1 MSSKHGYKNKTHSKR
16 LYPALRND
24 VYGSSYGYISY
35 NGKFIIKAKYESADN
50 FNEFEIAIVQEKNLT
65 GGINTRGEYVI
76 KPIYDSINSFK
87 GNRAVYV
94 LDGSMGVMDPKGNR
108 VTSKK
113 YDFISDY
120 AEERAVVGTN
130 DSTGTYFYGYI
141 DEEGNE
147 IIPPKFLQANDFI
160 DGVALVKINEERYGL
175 IDKNGNVINTYNYGI
190 VSQYGDGLMVFANS
204 FEGPFGYINKEG
216 QEVIKPIF
224 KEAQGFKGGV
234 AVVSSEDA
242 YNGPY
247 GLIDLKG
254 TYVYQSI
261 YSKINY
267 LGEGRVALGLP
278 IGDDKFI
285 SSSIYAIG
293 DTTGKRFTDFKYLV
307 VGDYNKELAYASD
320 NQYTFF
326 IDKSGNIKRR
336 FPVVRGSGD
345 LEVKDNIIFAN
356 IDYCPYYLTKEGI
369 IIYKP
374 NNTIRLSKK
383 YSISKI
389 KYKPN
394 INYLIYNPKV
404 NNVANKKVEKN
415 INKKL
420 IKMSYFKPLFEEN
433 VKEPYIV
440 KPEDVLNYSYYG
452 DFKVEFFKK
461 NLLVL
466 DLVGYYY
473 PFGAAHGMPTKKTPS
488 INLVTGKVY
497 TLGDLFMGGVYWVG
511 ELNKIIENMI
521 KTDPQ
526 YEYVYK
532 DGFKGINEEQS
543 FYIDEEN
550 LYIYFPPYE
559 IGPYA
564 AGFVTFKIPLEEIQG
579 MINKRGEFYKSF
591 N

>member
-1 MSSKHGYKNKTHSKR
+1 MSSKHGYKNNSHSKK
-16 LYPALRND
+16 LYTAMKNNI
-24 VYGSSYGYISY
+24 YGSSYGYIDH
-35 NGKFIIKAKYESADN
+35 NGKFIIKPKYERADD
-50 FNEFEIAIVQEKNLT
+50 FNEFQIAIVQEKNLT
-65 GGINTRGEYVI
+65 GAIDTRGEYVI

-87 GNRAVYV
+87 GNRAVYL
-94 LDGSMGVMDPKGNR
+94 LDGSMGVMDQKGNA

-120 AEERAVVGTN
+120 AEERAVVGMN

-141 DEEGNE
+141 DEDGNE
-147 IIPPKFLQANDFI
+147 IITPKFLQANDFI
-160 DGVALVKINEERYGL
+160 DGVALVKINEEKYGL
-175 IDKNGNVINTYNYGI
+175 IDKSGNIINTYNYGM
-190 VSQYGDGLMVFANS
+190 VSQYGDGYMVFANS

-216 QEVIKPIF
+216 QEVIKPLY
-224 KEAQGFKGGV
+224 KVAQGFKGGV
-234 AVVSSEDA
+234 AVVSSEDG

-254 TYVYQSI
+254 KYVYQPI

-267 LGEGRVALGLP
+267 LGEERVALGLP

-285 SSSIYAIG
+285 SISIYAIG

-326 IDKSGNIKRR
+326 VDKSGNRKRGL
-336 FPVVRGSGD
+336 PVVKGSGD
-345 LEVKDNIIFAN
+345 LVLKDNIIFAN
-356 IDYCPYYLTKEGI
+356 IDYCPYYLTKEGTV
-369 IIYKP
+369 IYKP
-374 NNTIRLSKK
+374 NSTVRLSKK
-383 YSISKI
+383 YSITKI

-404 NNVANKKVEKN
+404 NNAANKKVEKT

-488 INLVTGKVY
+488 INLATGKFY

-511 ELNKIIENMI
+511 ELNKIIDNMI

-532 DGFKGINEEQS
+532 DDFKGINEGQS

-550 LYIYFPPYE
+550 VYIYFPPYE
-559 IGPYA
+559 IGAYA
-564 AGFVTFKIPLEEIQG
+564 AGFVTFKIPFEEIQG